1 MDNLSV
7 YLASQPSRPQ
17 SPTQRYTPLT
27 LKGRYAGTITDQ
39 DWIAART
46 RGGDAGLG
54 AWPTRVWER
63 LLLWLHWS
71 DRRTAKIACRD
82 IYQAE
87 TDREKLAKFMDLRD
101 MVVPAD
107 RARFTCEF
115 RGTQVKLA
123 IVDSP
128 LTVELEWAATI
139 CLPCR

>member
-7 YLASQPSRPQ
+7 YLAGQPSRPH
-17 SPTQRYTPLT
+17 SPTQRHLPLT
-27 LKGRYAGTITDQ
+27 LKDRHAGTIGDQ
-39 DWIAART
+39 EWIAART
-46 RGGDAGLG
+46 RGGDAALG

-63 LLLWLHWS
+63 LLQWLNWS
-71 DRRTAKIACRD
+71 DRRSAKLACRD

-87 TDREKLAKFMDLRD
+87 SDREKLAKFMDLRD
-101 MVVPAD
+101 LVVPAD

-115 RGTQVKLA
+115 RGTQVRLA

-139 CLPCR
+139 CLPGR